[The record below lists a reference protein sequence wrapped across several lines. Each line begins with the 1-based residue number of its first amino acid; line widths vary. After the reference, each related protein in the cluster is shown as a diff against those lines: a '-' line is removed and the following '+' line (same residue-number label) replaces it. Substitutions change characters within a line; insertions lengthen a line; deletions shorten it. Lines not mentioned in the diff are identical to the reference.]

1 MALHETVGQAVQ
13 GLGYELVDIDRTG
26 GGLLRVTIDW
36 PWLSGQER
44 FITAEDCERVTRQLQ
59 FLLEVEGVDYARLEV
74 SSPGL
79 DRPLRSEQDFERFA
93 GELIDLTLRA
103 PIGAAGGTN
112 VSALRKKFRGRLEQQ
127 QGKGWRL
134 VWSDE
139 EPTRPGVKSRRK
151 KESAPPLALDFILED
166 VAQAKLVPVVDFK
179 GRRPKA
185 APGNGQIES

>member
-1 MALHETVGQAVQ
+1 MALHETIEQAVQ

-36 PWLSGQER
+36 PWQPGQER

-59 FLLEVEGVDYARLEV
+59 FVLEVEGVDYARLEV

-79 DRPLRSEQDFERFA
+79 DRPLRGARDFERFA

-103 PIGAAGGTN
+103 PIGAAAGST

-127 QGKGWRL
+127 GSGWRIA
-134 VWSDE
+134 WSDE
-139 EPTRPGVKSRRK
+139 APAQPGAKVRRK
-151 KESAPPLALDFILED
+151 KEPAPLLALDFNLED

-179 GRRPKA
+179 GRKPKL
-185 APGNGQIES
+185 APPHGQIES